1 MSIDNKLTEYKNNI
15 ETLQNIESLEV
26 YRWLISLGKKLDND
40 PLSKEKR
47 VEKNRVKRCQFDL
60 FVDWEDNKFKAW
72 SNAMVAG
79 GYAYV
84 LLDIFNSSPIN
95 EAKKITID
103 HFKKIKFIDPP
114 YIRFKGEDKEQETM
128 FIEDPNGNCMEIK
141 TMKTPTSLFEG
152 KK

>member
-1 MSIDNKLTEYKNNI
+1 MSIDNKLAEYKNNI

-26 YRWLISLGKKLDND
+26 YRWLISLGKKLDNN

-60 FVDWEDNKFKAW
+60 FVDWEDGKFKAW

-84 LLDIFNSSPIN
+84 LLDIFNSTSID
-95 EAKKITID
+95 EAKKITPD
-103 HFKKIKFIDPP
+103 HFKKIKLD
-114 YIRFKGEDKEQETM
+114 ELLTM
-128 FIEDPNGNCMEIK
+128 NRKTGFFEMIEMM
-141 TMKTPTSLFEG
+141 MKRLQTL
-152 KK
+152 KN